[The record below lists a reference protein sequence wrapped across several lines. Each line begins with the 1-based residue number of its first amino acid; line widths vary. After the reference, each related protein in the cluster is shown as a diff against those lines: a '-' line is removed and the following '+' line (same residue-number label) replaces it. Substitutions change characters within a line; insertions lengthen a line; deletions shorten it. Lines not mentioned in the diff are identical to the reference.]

1 MDHIVEVMDAALTK
15 YTLYSLS
22 GQWMAS
28 LTHHANKMST
38 PPPGFKCDNCGD
50 PHFMNQCPKYF
61 DDERI
66 THNWKA
72 RGAPPRN
79 RRGGGD
85 GGNGGRGSGG
95 GCGRGGGRGH
105 GGNYGQGNFIP
116 PAKKETVNV
125 VNGKTYTACKDYG
138 WNSGDRVHT
147 SGGHEI
153 SSMIRY
159 SITFALKTK
168 TNNLLGAA
176 DGDIGGD
183 CTNDSGGGNGVMNS
197 LTAIMMDIFFI
208 I

>member
-1 MDHIVEVMDAALTK
+1 M
-15 YTLYSLS
+15 
-22 GQWMAS
+22 
-28 LTHHANKMST
+28 
-38 PPPGFKCDNCGD
+38 
-50 PHFMNQCPKYF
+50 
-61 DDERI
+61 
-66 THNWKA
+66 
-72 RGAPPRN
+72 
-79 RRGGGD
+79 
-85 GGNGGRGSGG
+85 
-95 GCGRGGGRGH
+95 
-105 GGNYGQGNFIP
+105 
-116 PAKKETVNV
+116 NV

-208 I
+208 IEKEDSDPDNAAFSGIFGEFLQFLMKPKKD